1 MHFLQ
6 CSGPWNLLCCYR
18 VTLED
23 GQLSQFGKLNK
34 GNSKAFQVPWTEL
47 ALEPGDK
54 DNACVVLEIFVGRY
68 G

>member
-1 MHFLQ
+1 M
-6 CSGPWNLLCCYR
+6 
-18 VTLED
+18 ED
-23 GQLSQFGKLNK
+23 EQLSQFGKLNK

-54 DNACVVLEIFVGRY
+54 DNACMEQEIFVGLY